1 MTGFIWV
8 FRAYVQFVPYR
19 SNLFLDDKKNHKRHI
34 IILTMGIKKKKF
46 QPKSTNDRAK
56 EPHGSGDNSAI
67 ILRKMRLILS
77 FCGGVTNLV
86 VRQRVVIDN
95 TNNERSYFA
104 RLV

>member
-1 MTGFIWV
+1 LNS
-8 FRAYVQFVPYR
+8 PYSSLLEYR
-19 SNLFLDDKKNHKRHI
+19 INYIFLLRHTKVI
-34 IILTMGIKKKKF
+34 TDHGGIKKKKF
-46 QPKSTNDRAK
+46 QPKSTNDTPK